1 MKSSLFLKKIEKLN
15 INDNIDIISKE
26 IKNNFRVIKNN
37 KDKIVFKRH
46 LYNKFS
52 NLKKIKA
59 LNLFIFRY
67 IRINKRKKLIADML
81 DLNKKIF
88 IQNKYGNDKDFFN
101 KEKKKLKKSLLF
113 KNKKNFDNL
122 E

>member
-15 INDNIDIISKE
+15 INDNIDLISKE